1 MWQGR
6 LQPFS
11 SSSLKLLLNKHEKII
26 FPGPGPGQHAW
37 VSPYAISHFPTLR
50 FPPLFFPAPCVCF
63 GLLSSIGNAVL
74 VQSSCHIDAFA
85 CQTMPTDRP
94 QPQSRKLGIKLK
106 LEPQISGP
114 GFWPDSLG
122 YRPQNPSFWTPS
134 CGYLMVTYHDFSIN
148 STSMPHFAHW
158 ILNSDLV
165 EVGG

>member
-26 FPGPGPGQHAW
+26 FPGPWSWPTC
-37 VSPYAISHFPTLR
+37 VSFPLRYLPFSHFT
-50 FPPLFFPAPCVCF
+50 FSPLFFPAPCVCF

-148 STSMPHFAHW
+148 STSMPHFAH
-158 ILNSDLV
+158 
-165 EVGG
+165 